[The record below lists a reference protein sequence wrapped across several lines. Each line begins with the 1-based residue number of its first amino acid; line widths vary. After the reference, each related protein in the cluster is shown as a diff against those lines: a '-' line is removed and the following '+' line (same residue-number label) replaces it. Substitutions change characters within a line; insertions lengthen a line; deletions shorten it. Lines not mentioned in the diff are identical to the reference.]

1 MMGVRIFR
9 RKTTVTP
16 SPLPTADA
24 SLGELIPA
32 ECRGPGLSPAE
43 LAAAQEEAEASFP
56 PDLCE
61 LLSQAL
67 PTGDGFPDWRY
78 RPKEVMGV
86 WRERLIADF
95 HFDVINN
102 GFWRPD
108 WGERPDDPD
117 DARGV
122 VADQLARV
130 PALIPIFIHRAIPN
144 EPLEP
149 GNPVF
154 SVWQAVDM
162 IVYGGKSSR
171 SPVVPPG
178 GQPGAGAGGHGHS
191 HGPGGHSHG
200 PGGHSHGPGGH
211 GHSHGPGTAPHSH

>member
-162 IVYGGKSSR
+162 IVYGADLRRYLMHEFHDVPDPADPDR
-171 SPVVPPG
+171 SIRFWTEMLDAYVD
-178 GQPGAGAGGHGHS
+178 GAAWFNQDHEL
-191 HGPGGHSHG
+191 PE
-200 PGGHSHGPGGH
+200 
-211 GHSHGPGTAPHSH
+211 